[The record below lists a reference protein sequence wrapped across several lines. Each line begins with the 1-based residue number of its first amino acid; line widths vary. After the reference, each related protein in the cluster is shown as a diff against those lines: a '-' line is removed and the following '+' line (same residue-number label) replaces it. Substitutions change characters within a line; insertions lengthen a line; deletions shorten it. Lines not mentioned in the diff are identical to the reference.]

1 MCIRDRVRDLFPD
14 FAPFQARCQYS
25 DCTHDHE
32 PGCAVADAA
41 EEGLLADTR
50 YASYLSLLDE
60 VDPEGAYDPDG
71 SSEPADE

>member
-1 MCIRDRVRDLFPD
+1 M
-14 FAPFQARCQYS
+14 
-25 DCTHDHE
+25 
-32 PGCAVADAA
+32 ADAS

-71 SSEPADE
+71 SSEPGEE